1 MAQLSKTSF
10 STGDGPMS
18 VEEAVRVLYER
29 VTPICESE
37 EVSLFEAEG
46 RFLAEDLIAPVD
58 LPVFDNSA
66 VDGYALRH
74 DDLAP
79 DTETILPI
87 GGRVAAGHSLATAAE
102 TGKAV
107 RIFTGAPMPDG
118 LDTIFMQEDCKEAEG
133 GIAFPPGLKRG
144 ANLRLRGEDLPKGA
158 SALPK
163 GRRLR
168 PEDIALC
175 AALGLT
181 KLTVRRKLKAAVFST
196 GDEIQSPGEAL
207 RPAAV
212 YDSNRFLLQALL
224 RRLGLEVTDL
234 GILKDDPAVIKA
246 SLAQAAKDAD
256 LVITSG
262 GVSMGEEDHVKNAI
276 SAEGSLVFWKLAI
289 KPGRPVA
296 MGVIDGT
303 PLVGLPGNPVAVF
316 ITFIYVVRPLIA
328 AMNGAPSSLPR
339 RMKVRSGF
347 DYKKKE
353 GRREYVRVS
362 LRQDD
367 TGCLVAEKHPVDGA
381 GILTSL
387 TQTDGLIELPEG
399 LTRVTPGDL
408 IDFID
413 YALVR

>member
-1 MAQLSKTSF
+1 MAQLSHASF

-18 VEEAVRVLYER
+18 VEEAVRLLYER

-37 EVSLFEAEG
+37 DVALFEAEG
-46 RFLAEDLIAPVD
+46 RFLADDLIAPLD

-66 VDGYALRH
+66 VDGYALRF
-74 DDLAP
+74 DDLTP
-79 DTETILPI
+79 GQQTTLPL
-87 GGRVAAGHSLATAAE
+87 GGRVAAGHSLATPAE

-107 RIFTGAPMPDG
+107 RIFTGAPMPEG

-133 GIAFPPGLKRG
+133 GMAFPSGLKRG
-144 ANLRLRGEDLPKGA
+144 ANLRLRGEDLPKG
-158 SALPK
+158 SVALPK

-181 KLTVRRKLKAAVFST
+181 HLTVRRKLKAAVFST

-224 RRLGLEVTDL
+224 RRLGLDVIDL
-234 GILKDDPAVIKA
+234 GILKDDPAIIKA

-262 GVSMGEEDHVKNAI
+262 GVSMGEEDHVKSAI

-328 AMNGAPSSLPR
+328 AMNGAPQALPR

-387 TQTDGLIELPEG
+387 TQTDGLIELAED
-399 LTRVTPGDL
+399 LTRVAPGDL